1 MRVMESEIGVPQDD
15 RELIAEIAE
24 GDGTALENLYAR
36 YGSQL
41 RRYLWYR
48 LDHDLER
55 AEDVL
60 QETFW
65 NIWRFAHT
73 FRGASSV
80 AAWLFQIARRAAL
93 QDRRSASRRPHGHVA
108 ILVDE
113 EVELAQRTEDVVVT
127 RLSLLDALRALPP
140 KQREVLYLV
149 FVQGFAPA
157 EVGAILEVPVGTVKS
172 RIRLARRALQATLQ
186 RAQLAED
193 LLP

>member
-1 MRVMESEIGVPQDD
+1 MPQDD
-15 RELIAEIAE
+15 RELVAAIAR
-24 GDGTALENLYAR
+24 GDGAALEDLYAR
-36 YGSQL
+36 YGSPL
-41 RRYLWYR
+41 RRYLWYH
-48 LDHDLER
+48 LDHDRER

-93 QDRRSASRRPHGHVA
+93 QDQRSASRRPHGHMA

-113 EVELAQRTEDVVVT
+113 EDETQRTEDVVVT
-127 RLSLLDALRALPP
+127 RLCLLDALRALPP

-149 FVQGFAPA
+149 FVQGFAA
-157 EVGAILEVPVGTVKS
+157 TEVGEVLEVPVGTVKS
-172 RIRLARRALQATLQ
+172 RIRLARRALQSTL
-186 RAQLAED
+186 RRTQLAED